1 MPGADYNA
9 VKGGG
14 LKLKAGK
21 KNLFKVGKDKKKK
34 NKDDGEKI
42 DPDTVE
48 NGGWRKVAD
57 EFDMKG
63 GINVAIEVASG
74 EKGSTHTYIAAMD
87 NGKFTIGFPH
97 PEGEGPNPE
106 EIFALVK
113 TPDDNK
119 ISLKTGFGR
128 YVGVDSEFQLVA
140 FSEAIGVREQ
150 FMLVFQDG
158 KTAFQAVASP
168 LFLSTV
174 PSKEGHVHVASRT
187 ATENEMVN
195 IRTDAVKEGPVD
207 WRSAEDRK
215 SARDCETAYVKMY
228 QHSKVDLKNRHI
240 AIDVKDK
247 KGVKKAQSEGS
258 AHELLLDRRMKMKS
272 DRYC

>member
-21 KNLFKVGKDKKKK
+21 KNLFKVGREKKRKT
-34 NKDDGEKI
+34 KDDGEKI

-48 NGGWRKVAD
+48 HGGFRRIAD
-57 EFDMKG
+57 EFDIKG
-63 GINVAIEVASG
+63 GVNVAIEVAG
-74 EKGSTHTYIAAMD
+74 GTGSSCTYIAAMD
-87 NGKFTIGFPH
+87 NGKFTVGFPH

-113 TPDDNK
+113 TPDDSK

-128 YVGVDSEFQLVA
+128 YIGVDSEFQLIA
-140 FSEAIGVREQ
+140 MSEAIGVREQ
-150 FMLVFQDG
+150 FLLVFQDG
-158 KTAFQAVASP
+158 KTAVQSCASP

-174 PSKEGHVHVASRT
+174 PSKEGYVYVASKT

-215 SARDCETAYVKMY
+215 NAKECETAYVKMY

-240 AIDVKDK
+240 SIDVKDRK
-247 KGVKKAQSEGS
+247 SVKKAQSDGT
-258 AHELLLDRRMKMKS
+258 AHELLLDRRTKIKS

>member
-21 KNLFKVGKDKKKK
+21 KNLFKVGKEKKKK
-34 NKDDGEKI
+34 NKNDGEKI

-48 NGGWRKVAD
+48 NGGWRRVAD

-63 GINVAIEVASG
+63 GINIAIEVAGGTGTSR
-74 EKGSTHTYIAAMD
+74 TYIAAMD

-113 TPDDNK
+113 TPDDAK

-150 FMLVFQDG
+150 FVLVFQDG
-158 KTAFQAVASP
+158 KTAVQAVASP
-168 LFLSTV
+168 LFLSTA
-174 PSKEGHVHVASRT
+174 PSKEGHVYVASRT

-215 SARDCETAYVKMY
+215 SARECETAYVKMY

-240 AIDVKDK
+240 AVDVKDR
-247 KGVKKAQSEGS
+247 KGVKKAQADGS